1 MRKKFQNVIK
11 LYTEPSF
18 LICVIVLAV
27 SAAGMSFAVKKFG
40 IYLTKE
46 PLPLIKKLDSLDE
59 SGLGSYTVIEKRQI
73 DNKEVIK
80 SLGTE
85 DYIEWILEDTDAD
98 QYSPVRNCHLFI
110 TYYDRPDKVPHVPEE
125 CYTGGGYQIE
135 SSENVTLKLT
145 SDPDAVA
152 SAIDAKYLVFSN
164 SGGQDIGGGEK
175 MPIFYFFRVNDIYSR
190 DRDQARAALYRN
202 LFMKHSYFSKVE
214 WKFFIKR
221 YNVNFYPDKDQAI
234 QAGSKL
240 LSRILPILEGEHW
253 PSLSSED

>member
-1 MRKKFQNVIK
+1 MKNKFQNVIK
-11 LYTEPSF
+11 AYTEPSF

-27 SAAGMSFAVKKFG
+27 SAGGMSFAIKKFG

-46 PLPLIKKLDSLDE
+46 PLPLKRKLDRLDE
-59 SGLGSYTVIEKRQI
+59 NGLGSYRIINKRQI

-98 QYSPVRNCHLFI
+98 EHSPVRNCHLFI

-125 CYTGGGYQIE
+125 CYTGSGYHLE
-135 SSENVTLKLT
+135 SSENVTLKLN
-145 SDPDAVA
+145 SGPNAGVRDIYV
-152 SAIDAKYLVFSN
+152 KYLIFSN
-164 SGGQDIGGGEK
+164 SGGQDIGGSDK
-175 MPIFYFFRVNDIYSR
+175 LPIFYFFRVNDIYSR

-202 LFMKHSYFSKVE
+202 LFSKHSYFSKVE
-214 WKFFIKR
+214 WKFFNKK
-221 YNVNFYPDKDQAI
+221 YNFYPDKDQAI

-240 LSRILPILEGEHW
+240 LSQILPILEDKHW
-253 PSLSSED
+253 PKLQRDDE